1 MLRGKAEVEANEG
14 ERQVQPPQV
23 FIEHAA
29 TEFGEPVI
37 DRGEDHEHRAAID
50 DVVEVGHNEVGVV
63 HMHVEGHLGEGHTGD
78 AAKHEL
84 QDEGAGKQ
92 HGAIERESP
101 LPEGGNPVEE
111 LDPRWNG
118 NEGRGDGEEQPHPG
132 RCATGEHVMG
142 PNHQAQD
149 HNRHDRIHHRHVA
162 EQRLACVHRQDFAHQ
177 AKGWQHHDVHRW
189 VRIEPKQVLIDHG
202 IAAGCWVEKACV
214 GHDVEAQQ
222 NQRSG

>member
-14 ERQVQPPQV
+14 ERQMQPAQV

-37 DRGEDHEHRAAID
+37 DRGKDHEHRAAVD
-50 DVVEVGHNEVGVV
+50 DVVEVAHNEVGVV
-63 HMHVEGHLGEGHTGD
+63 HMHVEGHLGQGHAGD
-78 AAKHEL
+78 AAKHKL

-92 HGAIERESP
+92 HGAIERQPS

-111 LDPRWNG
+111 LDARWHG
-118 NEGRGDGEEQPHPG
+118 NEGRGNGEKQPHPRRG
-132 RCATGEHVMG
+132 ATGEHVVG
-142 PNHQAQD
+142 PHHQTQD
-149 HNRHDRIHHRHVA
+149 HNRHDRVHHRHVA

-177 AKGWQHHDVHRW
+177 AKGRQHHDVHRG

-202 IAAGCWVEKACV
+202 ITAGRWVEKARV
-214 GHDVEAQQ
+214 GNDVEA
-222 NQRSG
+222 